1 MENRIAIGV
10 TGVGGGVG
18 QGIIK
23 SLYDSPYS
31 VIGMD
36 GESLGTGIFAVP
48 HSYRIPYARSEK
60 FIDSLLEICKKENC
74 RLLFPGLDAELKPL
88 SEARQAF
95 ADIGTQ
101 VIVSDPEVIE
111 ISDNK
116 LVTYEKLSPLGISVP
131 VTLNLKKYADN
142 PVEVQFPLILKQQIG
157 GARSK
162 NVYIIKTGEDLSS
175 FLKNNA
181 SVLHEYV
188 LQEYI
193 EGDEYTCGTINWD
206 GECKGVIV
214 MRRILR
220 DGDTYKCFVE
230 FNTRIEEEVRKVM
243 AAIKPFGACNV
254 QLRMKNGQPYIFEIN
269 ARCSG
274 TTASRTLCGFNEP
287 RMIADHLL
295 HGTAPSYAIRELSIL
310 RYWNELVVDNK
321 LVKEFIQQGELSQSD
336 KYSRLWK

>member
-1 MENRIAIGV
+1 MENRISIGV

-18 QGIIK
+18 QSIIK

-36 GESLGTGIFAVP
+36 GEALGTGAFAVP

-60 FIDSLLEICKKENC
+60 FIDSLLEICKEENC

-88 SEARQAF
+88 SEAKQAF

-101 VIVSDPEVIE
+101 VIVSSLDVVE

-116 LVTYEKLSPLGISVP
+116 LATYEKLSPLGISVP
-131 VTLNLKKYADN
+131 VTLNLKSYADN
-142 PVEVQFPLILKQQIG
+142 PVEVQFPLILKQQVG

-162 NVYIIKTGEDLSS
+162 NVYIIKTREELKA
-175 FLKNNA
+175 FLENNM
-181 SVLHEYV
+181 SILQNYV

-193 EGDEYTCGTINWD
+193 DGDEYTCGTINWD
-206 GECKGVIV
+206 GECRGVIV

-230 FNTRIEEEVRKVM
+230 FNPRIEEEVRKVVS
-243 AAIKPFGACNV
+243 AIKPFGACNV

-274 TTASRTLCGFNEP
+274 TTAARTLCGFNEP
-287 RMIADHLL
+287 RMIADYLL
-295 HGTAPSYAIRELSIL
+295 HGIPPAYAIKELSVL
-310 RYWNELVVDNK
+310 RYWNELVVDNN
-321 LVKEFIQQGELSQSD
+321 LVKTFMDAGELSQTD